1 MDLNKETIDRVAEL
15 AAALTPPSD
24 IAALLG
30 IPADMLKAE
39 LADRLSP
46 LRAAY
51 LKAKAE
57 TALMFARQLSRHFR
71 SKPLLLLISPYWT
84 GISSIIIHHLTSAQ

>member
-57 TALMFARQLSRHFR
+57 TALT
-71 SKPLLLLISPYWT
+71 W
-84 GISSIIIHHLTSAQ
+84 SANNCQMCAELCIND

>member
-39 LADRLSP
+39 LAEHLSP

-57 TALMFARQLSRHFR
+57 TALMLRRQEIDFARVGSPFAVQLTETYLREMTADED
-71 SKPLLLLISPYWT
+71 Y
-84 GISSIIIHHLTSAQ
+84 

>member
-30 IPADMLKAE
+30 INTDILKAE
-39 LADRLSP
+39 LSDCLSP

-57 TALMFARQLSRHFR
+57 TALMLRRQEIDFARVGSPFAVQLTETYLRDMTADED
-71 SKPLLLLISPYWT
+71 Y
-84 GISSIIIHHLTSAQ
+84 

>member
-1 MDLNKETIDRVAEL
+1 MELKKETIARVAEL

-39 LADRLSP
+39 LADSQSP

-57 TALMFARQLSRHFR
+57 TALMLRRQEIDFARVGSPFAVQLTETYLRDMTADED
-71 SKPLLLLISPYWT
+71 Y
-84 GISSIIIHHLTSAQ
+84 